1 MYPKLCL
8 STLPSR
14 LLSILMYLGLHGKVT
29 FNGKPFGPPQAS
41 DWDETGRKRPN
52 PNNVVVVGS
61 EISRLFYTQWS
72 CLLGTITPH
81 HPNYKKE
88 ASPVFF
94 IQDSDRKS
102 FTFGI

>member
-72 CLLGTITPH
+72 CLLGTITHPPH
-81 HPNYKKE
+81 YKKE